1 MRNFRHCWEMMRK
14 IKPGEFNYFRL
25 SEGDIISSLNK
36 LPSDTAH
43 RSSITH
49 PGKDRCFEWNLENSE
64 GFEINQTHCVALAVK
79 DIFEPIV
86 WRDTLVMCIYKIRIR
101 KCGSSKSFNYTVP
114 CTPTMTILKHA
125 PFSSFWWKP
134 YVGTNGRL
142 CFANS
147 GAWKAVILHGNKSNA
162 WNRTWY

>member
-14 IKPGEFNYFRL
+14 IKLGEFNYFRL

-36 LPSDTAH
+36 LPSDTAKQH
-43 RSSITH
+43 HTPWKRRVFWVK
-49 PGKDRCFEWNLENSE
+49 PGKFRRLW
-64 GFEINQTHCVALAVK
+64 VARAVK

-86 WRDTLVMCIYKIRIR
+86 WRDTLIMCIYKIRIIR

-114 CTPTMTILKHA
+114 CTATMTILKHA

-147 GAWKAVILHGNKSNA
+147 GAWKAVILHGNKSNG